1 MAGRFQWKGHEFPFD
16 ITDARCI
23 ARIAE
28 AVRRVK
34 AGIPAKSAPE
44 VPGGGLDALASDAAR
59 YCALVEAF
67 FAALFGEEAVLTL
80 FGGRQSLE
88 EHGSAWASF
97 TAYAAGELERL
108 DTARREAEERY
119 GSMADTLGVLGFDL
133 PGEAG

>member
-1 MAGRFQWKGHEFPFD
+1 MAGRFQWEGHEFPFD

-23 ARIAE
+23 AKIAE

-34 AGIPAKSAPE
+34 AEIPAGEPQAQPDD
-44 VPGGGLDALASDAAR
+44 LDHLASDAAR
-59 YCALVEAF
+59 YCALVEQF

-108 DTARREAEERY
+108 DTARREAEKRY